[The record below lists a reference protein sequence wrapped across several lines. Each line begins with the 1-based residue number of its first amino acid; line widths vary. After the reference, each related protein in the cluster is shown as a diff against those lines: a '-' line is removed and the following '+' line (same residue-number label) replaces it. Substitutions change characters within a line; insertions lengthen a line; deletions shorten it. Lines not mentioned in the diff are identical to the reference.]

1 MAHSLPYGLGG
12 ETGFWSEFGS
22 AGPEA
27 QKALLGSD
35 RFARLRQS
43 AHLGNQY
50 MCFNCMKSC
59 PVGV

>member
-1 MAHSLPYGLGG
+1 M
-12 ETGFWSEFGS
+12 ESEFGA

-27 QKALLGSD
+27 QQALLRSD
-35 RFARLRQS
+35 RFACLRQS

-59 PVGV
+59 PVGA